1 MSSRI
6 RKAVAHKR
14 KHNVVN
20 VDKSLLAHASR
31 VTKNTI
37 ASTQMLFASV
47 ENSITLGNLGSIDNA
62 EMESLKFELRRS
74 SFWLKELEQT
84 ATKYLSFLTMD
95 WKPPPFLT
103 YSSLGLKI

>member
-62 EMESLKFELRRS
+62 QMKSLKVELRRS
-74 SFWLKELEQT
+74 SLWLKRLKQT
-84 ATKYLSFLTMD
+84 ATKYLSFLTVD
-95 WKPPPFLT
+95 WKTPLF
-103 YSSLGLKI
+103 